1 MNVERGGGSLSFTN
15 NKITD
20 YCWYEHVIP
29 VAGWLFGIWFFFP
42 SHIT

>member
-20 YCWYEHVIP
+20 ITR
-29 VAGWLFGIWFFFP
+29 LMFFFR
-42 SHIT
+42 TVVGMNM